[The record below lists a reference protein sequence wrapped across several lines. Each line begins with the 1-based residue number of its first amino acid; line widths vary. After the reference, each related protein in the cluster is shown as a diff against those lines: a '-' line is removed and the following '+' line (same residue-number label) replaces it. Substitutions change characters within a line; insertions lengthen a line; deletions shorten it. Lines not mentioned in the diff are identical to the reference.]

1 MLSSWWVVTINIQYY
16 RLKSASNTTLKYLDG
31 LSGFKGVYIVT
42 VVGHPAFS
50 LMTHHRNTHINHVSI
65 RSFVGGL
72 SWIAHKAPLL

>member
-1 MLSSWWVVTINIQYY
+1 MLSSWVVTINIPYY
-16 RLKSASNTTLKYLDG
+16 RKSASNTAHNILEG